1 MISETG
7 RPVLDAARCS
17 GCGRCVSA
25 CPEKLF
31 SLETAGYRKQAVIT
45 EIEQCV
51 LCGACIQVC
60 PVEALTTETEK
71 QDD

>member
-25 CPEKLF
+25 CPKKLL
-31 SLETAGYRKQAVIT
+31 SLETAGYRKQPAISK
-45 EIEQCV
+45 IEQCI
-51 LCGACIQVC
+51 LCGACIKVC
-60 PVEALTTETEK
+60 PVEALTAETGK
-71 QDD
+71 KDD